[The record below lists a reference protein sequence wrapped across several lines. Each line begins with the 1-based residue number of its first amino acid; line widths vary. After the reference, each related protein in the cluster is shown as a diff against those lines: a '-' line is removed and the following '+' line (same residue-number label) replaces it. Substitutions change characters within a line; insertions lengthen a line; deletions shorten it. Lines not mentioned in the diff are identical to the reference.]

1 MQKAQPDKLE
11 TMRRKSYYI
20 LEQTVNQMKTDDS
33 MYRERS
39 DGEKQ
44 GFRNTETIKLEGKS
58 YGGSTKFCELFA
70 RSLTKR
76 ANIPVQCSPKQK
88 TFTSADNVDWYLP
101 VTEFKENYAEIKF
114 DVNGKAEPNCEYN
127 AKTCPKPDTFKY
139 YVNAYGKLVEEKPKT
154 YQTTYCIT
162 TKITGSGSVLPS
174 NTYCGLTNGT
184 YTLTAVP
191 SPDWSSNWENNQKS
205 ITIKG
210 KDEETSV
217 TFTEAPKAC
226 IKLNVNCANNAN
238 ICGSYTLTNG
248 TFSQNENEYTACNLN
263 PGSYTVNVTPKSNY
277 TSNWTTQTVTLNG
290 LDQILN
296 VTLSEK
302 TYCAKLNVD
311 CPAGGAN
318 LCGSYVINGDKEMTA
333 SSDYARLCSLRS
345 GSYDLLISSVKSG
358 GKDKYKVSPEK
369 ISFTITN
376 SDWEGNASFEK
387 LIKNCK
393 EDGYF
398 EANGKKWSCPFYP
411 TPISRTECDAA
422 LREGKLGIKECYYEG
437 DYWAGAVKQCG
448 GINKMPTMD
457 DLAKIASLIY
467 KGNPTVGAYKDVYN
481 LTYESGTATSL
492 GLPEPLFLLWSGEEF
507 AEHNAYIRGF
517 YPTGTLC
524 TFDLRGFSGKQ
535 AICRVD

>member
-1 MQKAQPDKLE
+1 
-11 TMRRKSYYI
+11 
-20 LEQTVNQMKTDDS
+20 MKTDDS
-33 MYRERS
+33 MYRERE
-39 DGEKQ
+39 DGDKQ
-44 GFRNTETIKLEGKS
+44 GFRNTETIKLEGKN

-76 ANIPVQCSPKQK
+76 ANIPVKCAPKQK

-127 AKTCPKPDTFKY
+127 AKSCPKPDTFKY
-139 YVNAYGKLVEEKPKT
+139 YVNAYGKIVEEKPQT

-191 SPDWSSNWENNQKS
+191 SPDWSSNWQNNQKS
-205 ITIKG
+205 ITING

-248 TFSQNENEYTACNLN
+248 TFSQNENEYTACNLK

-311 CPAGGAN
+311 CPAGSAN

-345 GSYDLLISSVKSG
+345 GSYDLLISSVKAG
-358 GKDKYKVSPEK
+358 GKDKYKVKPEN

-387 LIKNCK
+387 LVKNCK

-507 AEHNAYIRGF
+507 AEHNAYIRSF
-517 YPTGTLC
+517 HPTGTIC
-524 TFDLRGFSGKQ
+524 TFDLRGYSSKQ